1 VRALGAPIAGRRS
14 GMTLLE
20 LLLALSITI
29 LTGAAAAA
37 VTLAVSRCMTSMGEG
52 RAVIN
57 RANLVQ
63 ARLRAVTDTA
73 WCVLTYDDKRG
84 LAFWANDDN
93 PNGRVNVSELRILWT
108 STDDGLV
115 SLERVR
121 FPEGWTE
128 QQTLDADLVL
138 TGADDYFGVMLVQR
152 GLGHTFTQMIGDR
165 LTFGSVLPNA
175 TSITDATRLR
185 VSATLIDDGGSPV
198 ELLMCLGLPSH
209 RKPD

>member
-1 VRALGAPIAGRRS
+1 MTPHGAPASGRRS

-37 VTLAVSRCMTSMGEG
+37 VALAVSRGMTSMGEG

-73 WCVLTYDDKRG
+73 WCILANDDKRG
-84 LAFWANDDN
+84 LAVWANDDN
-93 PNGRVNVSELRILWT
+93 PNGRVNISELRVVWT
-108 STDDGLV
+108 NAGEGTV
-115 SLERVR
+115 SVERVQ
-121 FPEGWTE
+121 FPSDWTA
-128 QQTLDADLVL
+128 QQQSAADIVL
-138 TGADDYFGVMLVQR
+138 TGADDYFGAMLVQR
-152 GLGHTFTQMIGDR
+152 GLGLTAVQTVGDR
-165 LTFGSVLPNA
+165 LTLGSVLPNA
-175 TSITDATRLR
+175 PAIRDAKRLR
-185 VSATLIDDGGSPV
+185 VTATLVDDGGTPV
-198 ELLMCLGLPSH
+198 DLLMCLGLPGH